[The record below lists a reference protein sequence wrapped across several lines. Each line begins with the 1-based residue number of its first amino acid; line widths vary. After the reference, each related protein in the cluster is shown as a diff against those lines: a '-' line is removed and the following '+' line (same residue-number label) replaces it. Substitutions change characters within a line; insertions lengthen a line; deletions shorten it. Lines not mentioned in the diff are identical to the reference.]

1 MSPFM
6 ISRLRLIGSALGQ
19 RARYGIA
26 ESGWNTASVA
36 FPSLNV
42 VVLKPTFCQM
52 PRTLA
57 RWLKGGSGQLR
68 CDCEIKSLNTQ
79 AAVSTAGTLLSS
91 LNGRRY
97 EGGWG
102 NNGTLSKEL
111 PLLLPCLASNYHQ
124 HHPNTHW
131 GDA

>member
-1 MSPFM
+1 MFESILFNLIEMM
-6 ISRLRLIGSALGQ
+6 ISPDSDWIGSALGQ

-26 ESGWNTASVA
+26 ESGWNTTSVA

-68 CDCEIKSLNTQ
+68 CDCEIKS
-79 AAVSTAGTLLSS
+79 
-91 LNGRRY
+91 
-97 EGGWG
+97 
-102 NNGTLSKEL
+102 
-111 PLLLPCLASNYHQ
+111 
-124 HHPNTHW
+124 
-131 GDA
+131 

>member
-1 MSPFM
+1 MCLLLW
-6 ISRLRLIGSALGQ
+6 ISRLDQIC
-19 RARYGIA
+19 
-26 ESGWNTASVA
+26 
-36 FPSLNV
+36 
-42 VVLKPTFCQM
+42 LKPGSWIWDIGREWFLVHQLSEQM

-57 RWLKGGSGQLR
+57 RWLKRDLAS
-68 CDCEIKSLNTQ
+68 CDCEIESLNTQ

-111 PLLLPCLASNYHQ
+111 LLLLPCLASNYHQ
-124 HHPNTHW
+124 HHPNTQ